1 MLVCRDLDVISLIQ
15 LKFEKVAKIHHRVSC
30 LMKKLQTQDKS
41 NIIIAVTHWRVSSPG
56 VKTITTV
63 SVCLFLIKIPNY
75 YVEAELT
82 VCKSLLND
90 VIRFLKMI
98 SADSV
103 NLSRFESLN
112 SLG

>member
-56 VKTITTV
+56 VKTITT
-63 SVCLFLIKIPNY
+63 
-75 YVEAELT
+75 AT
-82 VCKSLLND
+82 VCFWFFCFSLKVL
-90 VIRFLKMI
+90 ISFTLK
-98 SADSV
+98 
-103 NLSRFESLN
+103 RCH
-112 SLG
+112 